1 MSIYQGNEGLRPVR
15 LDGDVMRSHPPA
27 RARSI
32 KHSLHFYFLSDQKAL
47 TSYPLK
53 ACTKVT
59 PPSPNLRLRTRE
71 SGARPP
77 TRQADATRVM
87 GVIVLSHDVAV
98 PSRASRRNCVAS
110 ESVAD
115 VANKLEQGVARRL

>member
-1 MSIYQGNEGLRPVR
+1 
-15 LDGDVMRSHPPA
+15 
-27 RARSI
+27 
-32 KHSLHFYFLSDQKAL
+32 
-47 TSYPLK
+47 
-53 ACTKVT
+53 
-59 PPSPNLRLRTRE
+59 
-71 SGARPP
+71 
-77 TRQADATRVM
+77 M